1 MRKLYIAPTEEVI
14 ELKTSQSLLLTISA
28 DPGNSGNQTDAES
41 RMFDGIEG
49 LEGFEDLQIFF

>member
-28 DPGNSGNQTDAES
+28 DPDINGNQTDAES
-41 RMFDGIEG
+41 RMFDE